1 MSKNK
6 RDNKEDVQSKNDSQ
20 VDESQFS
27 DTVKARRERLA
38 REVGDAS
45 EEFDTKSYGTSGRQK
60 REDEK

>member
-1 MSKNK
+1 MGKSK
-6 RDNKEDVQSKNDSQ
+6 RDNKEDVKSKNDS

-45 EEFDTKSYGTSGRQK
+45 DEFETKSYGTSGRQK